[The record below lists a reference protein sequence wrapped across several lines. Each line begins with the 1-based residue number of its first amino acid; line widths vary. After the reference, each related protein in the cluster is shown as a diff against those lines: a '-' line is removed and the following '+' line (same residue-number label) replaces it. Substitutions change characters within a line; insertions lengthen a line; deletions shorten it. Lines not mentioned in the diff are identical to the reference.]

1 MRLVT
6 FKVAYL
12 PDSASIT
19 TATTCTI
26 NMERIG
32 LILPLKGDISGANTS
47 ITIDGREIHVPET
60 HEEVVAMLNSPVST
74 VDKSIGK
81 KRNTAA

>member
-6 FKVAYL
+6 FNVAYL

-60 HEEVVAMLNSPVST
+60 HEEVVAMLSST
-74 VDKSIGK
+74 PSTFDKSSSK
-81 KRNTAA
+81 KRDTSA